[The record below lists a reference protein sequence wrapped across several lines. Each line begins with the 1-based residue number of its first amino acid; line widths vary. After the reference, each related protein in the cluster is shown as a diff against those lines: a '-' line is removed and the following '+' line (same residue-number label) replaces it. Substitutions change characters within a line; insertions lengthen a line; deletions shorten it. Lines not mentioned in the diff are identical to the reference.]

1 MNFNISE
8 LTGLNELCGKVA
20 EGSVRLSMDGK
31 LAVRTQNGYRVWDV
45 DKKTMTNVQDLCL
58 DMPGIFFVMPST
70 KVVVGDVILLDGKF
84 NCVIEVGESTIKAIA
99 YADNQV
105 KEFVPERRIFMGKTF
120 FFGKVVNLLGNL
132 GGSGK
137 LVKLTLLG
145 QMLNNGGDATTSQ
158 LMPLMLMGGID
169 NDLSGDGMLKQ
180 FMLLKMFQGNGQDM
194 NSMLPLLL
202 LGGKG
207 EGLDLKNLMLLQM
220 LQGGQGGSQLGNALP
235 FLLLGGKEGGL
246 DGLFNGLFEEEETT
260 SEA

>member
-1 MNFNISE
+1 MNFNLNE
-8 LTGLNELCGKVA
+8 LTGLNEICGKVA

-31 LAVRTQNGYRVWDV
+31 LAVCTQNGYRVWDTE
-45 DKKTMTNVQDLCL
+45 KKTMTNVQDLCL
-58 DMPGIFFVMPST
+58 DIPGIFFVMPST

-137 LVKLTLLG
+137 LVKLTMLG
-145 QMLNNGGDATTSQ
+145 QMLNNGGDASASQ

-169 NDLSGDGMLKQ
+169 GDLSGDGMLKQ
-180 FMLLKMFQGNGQDM
+180 FMLLKMFQGGTDT
-194 NSMLPLLL
+194 NSLLPLML

-207 EGLDLKNLMLLQM
+207 EGLDMKNLMLMQM
-220 LQGGQGGSQLGNALP
+220 LQGGQANGQFGNMLP
-235 FLLLGGKEGGL
+235 FLLLGGKEGGF
-246 DGLFNGLFEEEETT
+246 DGLFSGLFDEETT
-260 SEA
+260 D